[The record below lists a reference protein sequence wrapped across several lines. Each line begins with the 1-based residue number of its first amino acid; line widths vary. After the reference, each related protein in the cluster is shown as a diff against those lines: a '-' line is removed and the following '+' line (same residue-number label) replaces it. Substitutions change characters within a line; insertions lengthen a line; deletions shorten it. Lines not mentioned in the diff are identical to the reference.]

1 MKYKK
6 INLNNV
12 LRQEEVGEK
21 EEADEAP
28 GRPESANPLSKT
40 SQWGGALW
48 SIGSSK
54 VIRSG
59 QEYEQ

>member
-6 INLNNV
+6 INPNNV
-12 LRQEEVGEK
+12 LKQEEVGER

-40 SQWGGALW
+40 SQCGGRVFGKWGEGLW
-48 SIGSSK
+48 EVGGGS
-54 VIRSG
+54 
-59 QEYEQ
+59 